1 MQNARDGVFLASK
14 THERSRT
21 GALGLLGRSLKTLGV
36 DHLDLWQMHDLRTEE
51 DLEEMFAKGGAI
63 EAAEE
68 AKQAGKV
75 RFVGLTGHHDPA
87 ILMAAMDRYAFD
99 CVLVINMKVLAAGR
113 FVRERAATAEERIR
127 YAMGLERAAFERRI
141 AHQAS
146 RYAYFKAS

>member
-127 YAMGLERAAFERRI
+127 YAMGLERAGFERRI

>member
-36 DHLDLWQMHDLRTEE
+36 DHLDL
-51 DLEEMFAKGGAI
+51 FAKGGAI

-127 YAMGLERAAFERRI
+127 YAMGLERAGFERRI